1 MSDRGPELRALPGAD
16 RSIVRRFPPGFVFG
30 AATSAYQ
37 VEGAA
42 RLDGRGESIW
52 DRFSHTPGRVRG
64 GDTGDVA
71 CDHYHRYR
79 QDVALMAELG
89 LQAYRFSVSWP
100 RVVPAG
106 IGPANAAG
114 LDFYDRLVDELLAR
128 GIAPHA
134 TLYHWDLPQALEEAG
149 GWPVRSTADAF
160 ARYAGIVAGRLGD
173 RVAAFA
179 TLNEPWVVSHLGYR
193 TGSHAPGRTDPSTA
207 LAAAHHLLVAHG
219 MAVRAIRAAAPKAS
233 AGIVLNFEPQHPAT
247 GHALDLEAAA
257 VAHDQHN
264 RWFLDP
270 VVGRGYPEDG
280 SRAWGWSRA
289 EALDSDQALIATPVD
304 FLGVNYYTRARVRSP
319 LLPAIVEA
327 PEDEPPE
334 RTGMG
339 WEVYPAGL
347 TEVLEFVASRTGDLP
362 LYVTENGAAYPV
374 DDHDPTRD
382 PGRVAFLRRHL
393 GAALDALDRGIQ
405 LRGYFVW
412 SLLDNFEWAHGYSQ
426 RFGIVHVEPGT
437 LERRI
442 RDSGRFWAALARSGV
457 PPEDQSGQLASP

>member
-1 MSDRGPELRALPGAD
+1 LEALSGVIVPECPSQGKSEWEGMSDRGPELRALPGAD

-52 DRFSHTPGRVRG
+52 DRFSHTP
-64 GDTGDVA
+64 
-71 CDHYHRYR
+71 
-79 QDVALMAELG
+79 
-89 LQAYRFSVSWP
+89 
-100 RVVPAG
+100 
-106 IGPANAAG
+106 
-114 LDFYDRLVDELLAR
+114 
-128 GIAPHA
+128 
-134 TLYHWDLPQALEEAG
+134 
-149 GWPVRSTADAF
+149 
-160 ARYAGIVAGRLGD
+160 GRLGD

-257 VAHDQHN
+257 VAHDQYN

-289 EALDSDQALIATPVD
+289 EALD
-304 FLGVNYYTRARVRSP
+304 
-319 LLPAIVEA
+319 
-327 PEDEPPE
+327 
-334 RTGMG
+334 
-339 WEVYPAGL
+339 
-347 TEVLEFVASRTGDLP
+347 
-362 LYVTENGAAYPV
+362 
-374 DDHDPTRD
+374 
-382 PGRVAFLRRHL
+382 
-393 GAALDALDRGIQ
+393 
-405 LRGYFVW
+405 
-412 SLLDNFEWAHGYSQ
+412 
-426 RFGIVHVEPGT
+426 
-437 LERRI
+437 
-442 RDSGRFWAALARSGV
+442 
-457 PPEDQSGQLASP
+457 